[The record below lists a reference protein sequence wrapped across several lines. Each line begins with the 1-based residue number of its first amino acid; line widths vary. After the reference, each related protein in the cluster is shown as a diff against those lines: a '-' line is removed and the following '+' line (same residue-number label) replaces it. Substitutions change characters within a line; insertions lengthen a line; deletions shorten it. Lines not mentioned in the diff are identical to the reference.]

1 MSNTGS
7 WKTQEVRLWDNPQ
20 KTTTK
25 EVIFGR
31 PFVAP
36 PRLPLGFNALD
47 LSRHA
52 NIRVTANAQNIT
64 KEGFT
69 ASLNT
74 WADSILYST
83 GASWLELAPG
93 YLEFQNGEFSTRDDH
108 PGNKPQKETSRR
120 IYFAHPFITPPK
132 VIVFLKHLDMTK
144 DKNWRVATKVSDID
158 ANGFNIH
165 INTWGDSILYGAT
178 AGWIAY
184 PEDRPYVFSCTAS
197 TGDIRHWSKPQ
208 HLNSKS
214 IGFDGVQ
221 FWRTPSVFIAI
232 NSLDFGNRAN
242 LRVKVKAKNVTA
254 TGLTWH
260 MKSWGDSIFY
270 SGGISIL
277 AVA

>member
-1 MSNTGS
+1 MSSTGS
-7 WKTQEVRLWDNPQ
+7 WKTQEVRSWDNPQ
-20 KTTTK
+20 KETTK
-25 EVIFGR
+25 EVTFGK

-36 PRLPLGFNALD
+36 PRLPVGFNALD
-47 LSRHA
+47 LGRYDH
-52 NIRVTANAQNIT
+52 IRVTANAENIT

-74 WADSILYST
+74 WVGSVIYSA
-83 GASWLELAPG
+83 GASWLELGPG
-93 YLEFQNGEFSTRDDH
+93 YLEFQNGEFSTRDEYH
-108 PGNKPQKETSRR
+108 WSNPQRETSRR
-120 IYFAHPFITPPK
+120 IYFARPFITPPK
-132 VIVFLKHLDMTK
+132 VIVFLKELDMDK
-144 DKNWRVATKVSDID
+144 DKNWRVVTNVSDID
-158 ANGFNIH
+158 TNGFNIH
-165 INTWGDSILYGAT
+165 IKTWNDSILYAAT

-214 IGFDGVQ
+214 IDFGGVQ
-221 FWRTPSVFIAI
+221 FWRTPSVFMAI
-232 NSLDFGNRAN
+232 NSLDFDHRAN
-242 LRVKVKAKNVTA
+242 LRIKVKAKNVTA